1 MSVDSD
7 PTFFGSVSVSPTTE
21 DLERYSKLK
30 RNRWPGPQSTVLK
43 VRNEEEKQGSAKKA
57 VVNINKSVIFTI
69 ENIKQGK
76 PQPSKKVIAKRI
88 CYTILGVLVLIALLS
103 ILVYAFLIPLVIF
116 LNPEFRRQLMFVG
129 WQRSSPSE
137 LETPS
142 ALGFRC
148 STNLL
153 IKTQYGAIGSWYT
166 PPAAS
171 QPCGEVQPYAA
182 LTPTVL
188 FVPTFGET
196 RAATRRLA
204 LHKIISEDL
213 GYHVLAFDYRGIAD
227 SDEVLPSVQTV
238 VEDSVSMYNYLKGQ
252 VTNANNSAGI
262 IIWGDTWGG
271 AVALQLLT
279 DIAFQKSADL
289 KMLVLQTPVEST
301 AKAAQNALEFNRFWR
316 WLPFFERVFVEPLQ
330 SDSNTNFDSL
340 RVIVKRKPLSTLILH
355 PADDAVVEV
364 DQGTA
369 IYMALTDIRNTLN
382 SSARIAMNNFT
393 EQGNLGHNIESNP
406 TAVAKMV
413 RQFMTFEDRL
423 DSNSHSISD

>member
-30 RNRWPGPQSTVLK
+30 RNRWPGPQSTALK
-43 VRNEEEKQGSAKKA
+43 VRNEEEEKQGSAKKA
-57 VVNINKSVIFTI
+57 LVNINKSVIFTI
-69 ENIKQGK
+69 KTIKQGK

-238 VEDSVSMYNYLKGQ
+238 VEDSVNLEKPYRDFTMKILACIDGR
-252 VTNANNSAGI
+252 
-262 IIWGDTWGG
+262 
-271 AVALQLLT
+271 
-279 DIAFQKSADL
+279 
-289 KMLVLQTPVEST
+289 ST
-301 AKAAQNALEFNRFWR
+301 ARPGHISTSVSSRK
-316 WLPFFERVFVEPLQ
+316 
-330 SDSNTNFDSL
+330 DGSL
-340 RVIVKRKPLSTLILH
+340 GF
-355 PADDAVVEV
+355 A
-364 DQGTA
+364 G
-369 IYMALTDIRNTLN
+369 
-382 SSARIAMNNFT
+382 
-393 EQGNLGHNIESNP
+393 
-406 TAVAKMV
+406 
-413 RQFMTFEDRL
+413 
-423 DSNSHSISD
+423 